1 MDDWFEVGLKLQL
14 SEEALKQ
21 IERDYPQ
28 QERRKTEM
36 LSRWFQSHPDA
47 SYEELIKALAST
59 GNKSVA
65 EELCS
70 KQGKHSA
77 HLRPGSRFHLNPM
90 PKFMLCLYCCI
101 ICKIEF
107 MLHQNDLK

>member
-1 MDDWFEVGLKLQL
+1 MREIVYLPMDDWFEVGLKLQL
-14 SEEALKQ
+14 SEETLKQ
-21 IERDYPQ
+21 IERDYSQ
-28 QERRKTEM
+28 HERRKTEM

-70 KQGKHSA
+70 KQGKVHMYIVR
-77 HLRPGSRFHLNPM
+77 L
-90 PKFMLCLYCCI
+90 
-101 ICKIEF
+101 
-107 MLHQNDLK
+107 

>member
-1 MDDWFEVGLKLQL
+1 MREIVQLPMDDWFEVGLKLQL
-14 SEEALKQ
+14 SEETLKQ
-21 IERDYPQ
+21 IERDYSQ
-28 QERRKTEM
+28 HERRKSEM

-70 KQGKHSA
+70 KQGKTILDVV
-77 HLRPGSRFHLNPM
+77 HL
-90 PKFMLCLYCCI
+90 
-101 ICKIEF
+101 
-107 MLHQNDLK
+107 